1 MNAMESTLSSSLAL
15 PGTRARTPRSARVV
29 LALLEQI
36 EHGTL
41 ELRLPD
47 GSQHRFGEAG
57 HAQGHAHATLDV
69 GDWSMFDSVVERGD
83 VGFAEAWIAGDWHS
97 PDLSALLTLLA
108 NNRESLAQAV
118 YGQWWGL
125 LSARLR
131 HWFNANTRAG
141 SRRNIMAHY
150 DLGND
155 FYRQW
160 LDPTMSYSSALYS
173 SDAPRSMAAAQL
185 AKYRRILSRLDSR
198 PGQRVLEIGCGWG
211 GFAETAAREAGL
223 EVVGLTLSPAQLEFA
238 RERMQI
244 AGLERQVTLDLRDY
258 RELAGERFDHI
269 VSIEMFEAVGERWW
283 PTYFATLQ
291 RLLAPG
297 GRAVVQSIT
306 IRDDLFA
313 RYRRGTDFV
322 QQHVF
327 PGGMLPSPSVFRQQA
342 ARAGLVVGDAF
353 AFGRDYARTLA
364 EWSANFE
371 QRWPTIETQ
380 GFDERFRRLW
390 RFYLAYCQAGF
401 NSGCTDVLQ
410 FELAHAR

>member
-1 MNAMESTLSSSLAL
+1 MNSMENTLRRPSFPAASGRKQL
-15 PGTRARTPRSARVV
+15 PRSARAV
-29 LALLEQI
+29 LALLEGI
-36 EHGTL
+36 EHGSL
-41 ELRLPD
+41 EVRLPD
-47 GSQHRFGEAG
+47 GGTACFGPASSGQRSAVLELG
-57 HAQGHAHATLDV
+57 Q
-69 GDWSMFDSVVERGD
+69 WSVFDQVLERGD
-83 VGFAEAWIAGDWHS
+83 VGFAEAWIDGGWHS
-97 PDLSALLTLLA
+97 PDLTALLTLLA
-108 NNRESLAQAV
+108 ENRQALSRAV
-118 YGQWWGL
+118 YGHWWGL

-131 HWFNANTRAG
+131 HLLNANTRAG
-141 SRRNIMAHY
+141 ARRNIMAHY

-173 SDAPRSMAAAQL
+173 TDAPRSMASAQL
-185 AKYRRILSRLDSR
+185 AKYRRILHRLDAR

-211 GFAETAAREAGL
+211 AFAETAAREAGL
-223 EVVGLTLSPAQLEFA
+223 EVVGLTLSPAQQQFA
-238 RERMQI
+238 RRRMLAAGVGEQVQI
-244 AGLERQVTLDLRDY
+244 ELRDY
-258 RELAGERFDHI
+258 RDLLGEQFDHI

-283 PTYFATLQ
+283 PTYFKSLQ
-291 RLLAPG
+291 QMLAPS

-306 IRDDLFA
+306 IADELFA
-313 RYRRGTDFV
+313 RYRRGTDFI

-327 PGGMLPSPSVFRQQA
+327 PGGMLPSPSVFKQQA

-353 AFGRDYARTLA
+353 AFGRDYSRTLA

-371 QRWPTIETQ
+371 QQWPAIETQ

-401 NSGCTDVLQ
+401 NSGATDVMQ